1 MARGEGSSDSIP
13 GGIKFQASLENSRNQ
28 AESRPED
35 AEIPPGGGDLRR
47 VGSPGGAMLN
57 HALSADTLRGREPFR
72 HSAKGILEGFPPQT
86 ILRTT
91 PPWAAGTRV
100 RKGRQELKILA
111 QDILCGGAKHQ
122 EQRTNFKT

>member
-1 MARGEGSSDSIP
+1 MRRPLRGTGTCDEQVAG
-13 GGIKFQASLENSRNQ
+13 
-28 AESRPED
+28 
-35 AEIPPGGGDLRR
+35 
-47 VGSPGGAMLN
+47 GGAMLN
-57 HALSADTLRGREPFR
+57 PALSADILRGREPFR